1 MFSNKSILKDKFVAG
16 KKKDFSCSD
25 RLLALNLD
33 MTFRTPEEEFLGRSP
48 TSKYKLPSF
57 QPPISSHSL
66 IEPPTT
72 LTTTHP
78 SLTLMVGI
86 QVFGFSVSHLAKT
99 HYIFRDLASL

>member
-57 QPPISSHSL
+57 QPPVSPSAL

-72 LTTTHP
+72 LVTPRP

-86 QVFGFSVSHLAKT
+86 QVWDFLGKHMFKL
-99 HYIFRDLASL
+99 